1 MQISSI
7 RRGILIIFFIS
18 FSYCSKDTSVVSL
31 ENNARIDEWFAI
43 DKAQHFMYSTFVALG
58 SQYALVNKLGKN
70 VSECEDEVYTTLNMP
85 VNYISLE
92 SLTPEQIMLRMME
105 KDSKLRLD
113 SMTMRTYLWFIGMIG
128 IFGGTIY
135 LINKNKD

>member
-43 DKAQHFMYSTFVALG
+43 DKAQHFLYSTFVALG
-58 SQYALVNKLGKN
+58 TQYALVNKLKMKEN
-70 VSECEDEVYTTLNMP
+70 AALP
-85 VNYISLE
+85 ISS
-92 SLTPEQIMLRMME
+92 SLSFSAGLLKEINDNRGRNGYFSK
-105 KDSKLRLD
+105 KDMVANSFGILFACI
-113 SMTMRTYLWFIGMIG
+113 FIS
-128 IFGGTIY
+128 Y
-135 LINKNKD
+135 

>member
-58 SQYALVNKLGKN
+58 SQYALVNKLQMK
-70 VSECEDEVYTTLNMP
+70 EETALP
-85 VNYISLE
+85 IS
-92 SLTPEQIMLRMME
+92 SLLSFSAGLLKEINDKKGRNGFFSK
-105 KDSKLRLD
+105 KD
-113 SMTMRTYLWFIGMIG
+113 MIANSFG
-128 IFGGTIY
+128 IFFAGIFIAFY
-135 LINKNKD
+135 PP

>member
-58 SQYALVNKLGKN
+58 SQYALVNKLQMK
-70 VSECEDEVYTTLNMP
+70 EETALP
-85 VNYISLE
+85 IS
-92 SLTPEQIMLRMME
+92 SLLSFSAGLLKEINDKKGRNGFFSK
-105 KDSKLRLD
+105 KD
-113 SMTMRTYLWFIGMIG
+113 MIANSFG
-128 IFGGTIY
+128 IFFAGIFIAFY
-135 LINKNKD
+135 PS

>member
-58 SQYALVNKLGKN
+58 SQYALVNKLQMKEETALPISSLLSFSTGLLKEINDKKGKN
-70 VSECEDEVYTTLNMP
+70 GFFSK
-85 VNYISLE
+85 
-92 SLTPEQIMLRMME
+92 
-105 KDSKLRLD
+105 KD
-113 SMTMRTYLWFIGMIG
+113 MIANSFGILFAG
-128 IFGGTIY
+128 IFIAFY
-135 LINKNKD
+135 PP

>member
-58 SQYALVNKLGKN
+58 SQYALVNKLQMKEETALPISSLLSFSSGLLKEINDKKGKN
-70 VSECEDEVYTTLNMP
+70 GFFSK
-85 VNYISLE
+85 
-92 SLTPEQIMLRMME
+92 
-105 KDSKLRLD
+105 KD
-113 SMTMRTYLWFIGMIG
+113 MIANSFGILFAG
-128 IFGGTIY
+128 IFITFY
-135 LINKNKD
+135 PP